1 MAENVTNELLLEHMK
16 KMQTELVA
24 ARERDAELLRR
35 ITIMEIAMTDLLRH
49 HNQTMTDQVGDRHA
63 LDAIRSRVER
73 IERSLSLSD
82 G

>member
-35 ITIMEIAMTDLLRH
+35 ITIMEIAMTDLMASR
-49 HNQTMTDQVGDRHA
+49 A
-63 LDAIRSRVER
+63 CRSPTW
-73 IERSLSLSD
+73 SD
-82 G
+82 IV